1 MSPRLLRRFLQLQGY
16 CVMKNVRILVIDDE
30 KVIREGV
37 ERALAKRGYEIVKA
51 EDGNKGLE
59 MLKAVDFD
67 IVLTDLMMPGLDGF
81 AVLDWLRENQPHV
94 QVIVITGFATVTKA
108 VMAMKQGAF
117 DFVGKPFT
125 PDYIR
130 VVVDRAIDRLS
141 MRAETEKLREEKNRG
156 LEAIDKSQS
165 RLKTVFSCMAEAVLI
180 TDLEGIVLLHNPAAI
195 KILEIQTDPFIGKPL
210 ADSIRDRTAVAMVNE
225 AMSGA
230 KVVTREFAPGSISRK
245 YLRAYCS
252 PVTNEHGVVIGSVTT
267 FEDISIPK
275 QIDRMKSDFV
285 AMVAHELKSPL
296 ASVEQMIYAV
306 QVGCEYEA
314 ANNCNALHQRM
325 TTRTKDLLRLIDNLL
340 NLSKLESGTVVFN
353 LEPVRGDDIIREV
366 LDITKPQAESKR
378 ISLDYHPC
386 EEDWLFNIDY
396 DHMRTAIM
404 NIVSNSVKYTPDGG
418 KVLLSTEVA
427 GGFVN
432 INVQDTGIGISTV
445 DLPHI
450 FDRFFRVKG
459 KATRHITGSGLG
471 LALVKQV
478 VEAHQGYIDVQST
491 PQVGT
496 TFILSFPL
504 VPKNGVSVPEL
515 QLNTG

>member
-1 MSPRLLRRFLQLQGY
+1 MDT
-16 CVMKNVRILVIDDE
+16 VRILVIDDE

-37 ERALAKRGYEIVKA
+37 ERALSKRGYEISKA

-59 MLKAVDFD
+59 LLKKFDFD

-81 AVLDWLRENQPHV
+81 AVLDWIRENQPHV

-108 VMAMKQGAF
+108 VTAMKQGAF

-130 VVVDRAIDRLS
+130 VVVDKAIDKLA
-141 MRAETEKLREEKNRG
+141 MRAETERLREEKNIG

-180 TDLEGIVLLHNPAAI
+180 TDTEGIVVLHNPAAI
-195 KILEIQTDPFIGKPL
+195 KILEIETDPFIGKHL
-210 ADSIRDRTAVAMVNE
+210 AASIRDQTAINMINE
-225 AMSGA
+225 AMN
-230 KVVTREFAPGSISRK
+230 KVMVVTREFAPGAISRK

-252 PVTNEHGVVIGSVTT
+252 PVTNEQGAVIGSVTT
-267 FEDISIPK
+267 FEDISAHK
-275 QIDRMKSDFV
+275 QIDKMKSDFV

-296 ASVEQMIYAV
+296 ASVEQMIYAL
-306 QVGCEYEA
+306 QVGCEHEA
-314 ANNCNALHQRM
+314 ASSCNALHKRM
-325 TTRTKDLLRLIDNLL
+325 TTRTKDLLRLIENLL

-353 LEPVRGDDIIREV
+353 LEPIRGEDIIRDVIE
-366 LDITKPQAESKR
+366 IAKPQADSKG
-378 ISLDYHPC
+378 ITLKYTPC
-386 EEDWLFNIDY
+386 GEEWLFNVDY

-418 KVLLSTEVA
+418 QVLLSTEVT
-427 GGFVN
+427 GGF
-432 INVQDTGIGISTV
+432 INFTVQDTGIGISQE

-471 LALVKQV
+471 LALVKEV

-496 TFILSFPL
+496 TFVLSFPL
-504 VPKNGVSVPEL
+504 VQKNGAPISEL
-515 QLNTG
+515 QTVVQ

>member
-1 MSPRLLRRFLQLQGY
+1 MDI
-16 CVMKNVRILVIDDE
+16 VRILVIDDE

-37 ERALAKRGYEIVKA
+37 ERALAKRGYEIAKA

-59 MLKAVDFD
+59 LLKEFEFD

-81 AVLDWLRENQPHV
+81 AVLDWIRENQPHV
-94 QVIVITGFATVTKA
+94 QVIVITGFATVAKA
-108 VMAMKQGAF
+108 VIAMKQGAF

-130 VVVDRAIDRLS
+130 IVVDRAIDKLT
-141 MRAETEKLREEKNRG
+141 MRAETERLRDEKNLG
-156 LEAIDKSQS
+156 LLAIDKSQS

-180 TDLEGIVLLHNPAAI
+180 TDTEGIVVLHNPAAI
-195 KILEIQTDPFIGKPL
+195 KILEIQTDPFIGKHL
-210 ADSIRDRTAVAMVNE
+210 SASIRDTTALNMINE
-225 AMSGA
+225 AMS
-230 KVVTREFAPGSISRK
+230 KSMVVTREFAPGAISRK
-245 YLRAYCS
+245 FLRAYCS
-252 PVTNEHGVVIGSVTT
+252 PVTNEKGAVIGSVTT
-267 FEDISIPK
+267 FEDISAHK
-275 QIDRMKSDFV
+275 QIDKMKSDFV

-296 ASVEQMIYAV
+296 ASVEQMIYAL
-306 QVGCEYEA
+306 QVGCEHEGTSS
-314 ANNCNALHQRM
+314 CNALHKRM
-325 TTRTKDLLRLIDNLL
+325 TVRTKDLLRLIENLL

-353 LEPVRGDDIIREV
+353 LEAIRGEDIIRDVIE
-366 LDITKPQAESKR
+366 IAKPQADSKD
-378 ISLDYHPC
+378 IALNYTTCD
-386 EEDWLFNIDY
+386 EDWSFNVDY

-404 NIVSNSVKYTPDGG
+404 NIVSNSIKYTPDGG
-418 KVLLSTEVA
+418 QVLLSTEVA
-427 GGFVN
+427 GGF
-432 INVQDTGIGISTV
+432 INFRVQDTGIGISEE

-471 LALVKQV
+471 LALVKEV

-504 VPKNGVSVPEL
+504 VQKNSGQVCESQTV
-515 QLNTG
+515 T

>member
-1 MSPRLLRRFLQLQGY
+1 MDT
-16 CVMKNVRILVIDDE
+16 VRILVIDDE

-37 ERALAKRGYEIVKA
+37 ERALAKRGYEITKA

-59 MLKAVDFD
+59 LLKECDFD

-81 AVLDWLRENQPHV
+81 AVLDWIREYQPHV

-108 VMAMKQGAF
+108 VTAMKQGAF

-130 VVVDRAIDRLS
+130 IVVDRAIDKLA
-141 MRAETEKLREEKNRG
+141 MRAETDRLRTEKNLG

-165 RLKTVFSCMAEAVLI
+165 RLKTVFSCMAEAVVI
-180 TDLEGIVLLHNPAAI
+180 TDTEGIVVLHNPAAI
-195 KILEIQTDPFIGKPL
+195 KILEIETDPFIGKHL
-210 ADSIRDRTAVAMVNE
+210 AASIRDRTAVNMINE
-225 AMSGA
+225 AMNKA
-230 KVVTREFAPGSISRK
+230 MVVTREFSPGAISRK

-252 PVTNEHGVVIGSVTT
+252 PVTNEQGAVIGSVTT
-267 FEDISIPK
+267 FEDISAHK
-275 QIDRMKSDFV
+275 QIDKMKSDFV

-296 ASVEQMIYAV
+296 ASVEQMIYAL
-306 QVGCEYEA
+306 QVGCQYEA
-314 ANNCNALHQRM
+314 VSSCNALHKRM
-325 TTRTKDLLRLIDNLL
+325 TVRTKDLLRLIENLL

-353 LEPVRGDDIIREV
+353 LEPVRGEEIIREV
-366 LDITKPQAESKR
+366 IEIAKPQAESKG
-378 ISLDYHPC
+378 ISLNYRPC
-386 EEDWLFNIDY
+386 GAEWLFNVDY

-404 NIVSNSVKYTPDGG
+404 NIVSNSIKYTPDGG
-418 KVLLSTEVA
+418 QVLLATEVV
-427 GGFVN
+427 GGF
-432 INVQDTGIGISTV
+432 INFTVQDTGYGISKE

-450 FDRFFRVKG
+450 FDRFFRVKD
-459 KATRHITGSGLG
+459 KTTRHITGSGLG
-471 LALVKQV
+471 LALVKEV

-504 VPKNGVSVPEL
+504 VEKNSSPAGEIQAIS
-515 QLNTG
+515 QFI

>member
-1 MSPRLLRRFLQLQGY
+1 
-16 CVMKNVRILVIDDE
+16 MKNVRILVIDDE

-37 ERALAKRGYEIVKA
+37 ERALAKRGYEIAKA

-59 MLKAVDFD
+59 LLKTVDFD

-81 AVLDWLRENQPHV
+81 AVLDWIRENQPHV

-108 VMAMKQGAF
+108 VTAMKQGAF

-130 VVVDRAIDRLS
+130 VVVDRAIDRLA

-180 TDLEGIVLLHNPAAI
+180 TDLEGIVVLHNPAAI

-210 ADSIRDRTAVAMVNE
+210 AASIRDRTAVAMVNE
-225 AMSGA
+225 AMSHA
-230 KVVTREFAPGSISRK
+230 KVVTREFPPGSISRK

-252 PVTNEHGVVIGSVTT
+252 PVTNEQGMVIGSVTT

-314 ANNCNALHQRM
+314 TNNCNALHHRM

-353 LEPVRGDDIIREV
+353 LEPVRGDDIIRDV
-366 LDITKPQAESKR
+366 LDITRPQAESKK

-386 EEDWLFNIDY
+386 GEDWLFNIDY

-418 KVLLSTEVA
+418 RVLLSTEVV

-432 INVQDTGIGISTV
+432 INVQDTGIGISTA

-478 VEAHQGYIDVQST
+478 VDAHQGYIDVQST

-504 VPKNGVSVPEL
+504 VQKNEVPVPEL

>member
-1 MSPRLLRRFLQLQGY
+1 MDT
-16 CVMKNVRILVIDDE
+16 VRILVIDDE

-37 ERALAKRGYEIVKA
+37 ERALAKRGYEIAKA

-59 MLKAVDFD
+59 LLKEAHFD

-81 AVLDWLRENQPHV
+81 AVLDWIRDNQPHV

-108 VMAMKQGAF
+108 VTAMKQGAF

-130 VVVDRAIDRLS
+130 IVVDRAVDKLT
-141 MRAETEKLREEKNRG
+141 MLAETEQLREEKNMG

-165 RLKTVFSCMAEAVLI
+165 RLKTVFGCMAEAVVI
-180 TDLEGIVLLHNPAAI
+180 TDTEGVVVLHNPAAI
-195 KILEIQTDPFIGKPL
+195 KILEIQTDPFIGKHL
-210 ADSIRDRTAVAMVNE
+210 AASIRDRTAINMINE
-225 AMSGA
+225 AMSKT
-230 KVVTREFAPGSISRK
+230 KVVTREFIPGAISRK

-252 PVTNEHGVVIGSVTT
+252 PVTNEQGAVIGSVTT
-267 FEDISIPK
+267 FEDISALK
-275 QIDRMKSDFV
+275 QIDKMKSDFV

-296 ASVEQMIYAV
+296 ASVEQMIYAL
-306 QVGCEYEA
+306 QVGCQYEST
-314 ANNCNALHQRM
+314 NSCHALHKRM
-325 TTRTKDLLRLIDNLL
+325 TVRTKDLLRLIENLL

-353 LEPVRGDDIIREV
+353 LEPIRGEDIIREV
-366 LDITKPQAESKR
+366 IEITKPQADSKGITLR
-378 ISLDYHPC
+378 YSPC
-386 EEDWLFNIDY
+386 GEDWLFNVDY

-418 KVLLSTEVA
+418 QVLLSTEIA

-432 INVQDTGIGISTV
+432 FSVQDTGIGIGKE

-471 LALVKQV
+471 LALVKEV

-496 TFILSFPL
+496 TFLLSFPI
-504 VPKNGVSVPEL
+504 VQKNGTPVPEL
-515 QLNTG
+515 QPISQ